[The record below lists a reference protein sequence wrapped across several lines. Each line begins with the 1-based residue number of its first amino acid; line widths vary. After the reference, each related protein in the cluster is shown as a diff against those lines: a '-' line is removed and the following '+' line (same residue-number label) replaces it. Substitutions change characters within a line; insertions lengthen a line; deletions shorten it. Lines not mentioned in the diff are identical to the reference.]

1 MPIHPSENSAIPPR
15 SVGVP
20 RLNRDG
26 GLDRREVA
34 EECAIALVY
43 DGTTAAVVM
52 ATPSDL
58 RDLAIGFSLTEGI
71 IRNSGE
77 IESLEVVPGLDGIE
91 LRTWLAPASGRRFKK
106 RQRRLVGPTGCGL
119 CGIESLSEATRSC
132 PPVTRAIALAPGQ
145 IEAAVEALADAQELN
160 RITRATHAAGFYRPG
175 NGLIAVREDVGRHN
189 ALDKLAGALA
199 CESVAGKS
207 GAIILTSRVSVE
219 MVQKAAVMGAS
230 ILIAISAPTALAVRT
245 AEACGITLVGIARGS
260 AFEVFSHPAGVRGE

>member
-1 MPIHPSENSAIPPR
+1 MHHSENAPIPPP

-26 GLDRREVA
+26 RLDRREVA

-43 DGTTAAVVM
+43 DGTTAAVLM

-77 IESLEVVPGLDGIE
+77 VRSLEVVPGLDGIE

-106 RQRRLVGPTGCGL
+106 RQRRLAGPTGCGL
-119 CGIESLSEATRSC
+119 CGIESLSEATRTC
-132 PPVTRAIALAPGQ
+132 PLLTRAIALAPGQ
-145 IEAAVEALADAQELN
+145 IEGAVEALACAQELN
-160 RITRATHAAGFYRPG
+160 RITRATHAAGFYLPG

-189 ALDKLAGALA
+189 ALDKLVGALA
-199 CESVAGKS
+199 SESVAGKS

-230 ILIAISAPTALAVRT
+230 ILIAISAPTALAIRT
-245 AEACGITLVGIARGS
+245 AETCGITLVGVVRGS
-260 AFEVFSHPAGVRGE
+260 AFEVFSHPAGILAE